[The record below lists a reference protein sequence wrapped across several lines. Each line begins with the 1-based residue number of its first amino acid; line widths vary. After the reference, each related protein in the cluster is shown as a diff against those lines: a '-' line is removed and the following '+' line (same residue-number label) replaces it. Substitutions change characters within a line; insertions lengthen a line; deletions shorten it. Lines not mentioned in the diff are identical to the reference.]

1 MNDKASLL
9 AFVAVLGVS
18 IAGCESSE
26 GPAERAGKQIDEA
39 TEQAGEQINQ
49 AVEETG
55 EAIEEAGDKIR
66 EETTP

>member
-1 MNDKASLL
+1 MNCKLSLISL
-9 AFVAVLGVS
+9 VVALGLM

-39 TEQAGEQINQ
+39 TEQAVDQIDE

-55 EAIEEAGDKIR
+55 EKIEKAGDKIR
-66 EETTP
+66 EETSQ